1 MAHAINLN
9 GISRREFLK
18 LSGTSLVSLLLLSKT
33 SFAYAESE
41 KFIEAAPSLGRITSN
56 RVSMYDKPSLEGKLI
71 RTLWQDLV
79 LPITKVEI
87 GSGEPAHNR
96 IWYEINS
103 EGYVHSGSVQ
113 PVEIS
118 LNETVKTIP
127 EKGVLAEITVP
138 YSDAIWNPLFKKLV
152 AYRLYYQTTHWI
164 LDEIQDS
171 NGQVWYEVLEDFY
184 QFRYYVNSSHMRVI
198 PEEEISAL
206 SPEVDPKDKKLEVH
220 LRDQIVIAY
229 EGDAPVQIFRCSGG
243 TEYFN
248 HYLTPT
254 GTFST
259 DYKRPSR
266 HMVNGNKATANS
278 FDLPGVPWVSFF
290 TEEGISFHGTYW
302 HNDFGRPRSHGCI
315 NLPSSAAKWIF
326 RWTIPTVEYEEQRA
340 YKLNG
345 TRVQVVL

>member
-1 MAHAINLN
+1 
-9 GISRREFLK
+9 
-18 LSGTSLVSLLLLSKT
+18 
-33 SFAYAESE
+33 
-41 KFIEAAPSLGRITSN
+41 
-56 RVSMYDKPSLEGKLI
+56 MYDKPSLDGTLI

-87 GSGEPAHNR
+87 GSGEPAHNK

-113 PVEIS
+113 PVEIN
-118 LNETVKTIP
+118 LNETVKTLP
-127 EKGVLAEITVP
+127 ATGVLAEITVP
-138 YSDAIWNPLFKKLV
+138 YSDAIWNPLFKRLV

-164 LDEIQDS
+164 LDQVQDS
-171 NGQVWYEVLEDFY
+171 KGQVWYEVLEDFY
-184 QFRYYVNSSHMRVI
+184 QFKYYVNAAHLRVI
-198 PEEEISAL
+198 PQEEIKAL
-206 SPEVDPKDKKLEVH
+206 SPDVDARDKKLEVH

-229 EGDAPVQIFRCSGG
+229 EGDTPVQMFRCSGG

-326 RWTIPTVEYEEQRA
+326 RWTIPTVPYEEQRA

-345 TRVQVVL
+345 TRVSVIL